1 MKLKLE
7 RIDTDWSTLV
17 KQHPRLAWG
26 LSIAGLLL
34 LGGIA
39 FLWNLGTIGLIDE
52 TEPLFAEAARQMTV
66 TGDWITPYFN
76 EATRFDKPPLV
87 YWLMAIGYYIVGT
100 NEWAVRLPS
109 ALSAIAL
116 MGLTFYVLRR
126 YTPTDADSRSVWIP
140 WLSAAIGASAIA
152 LNPLSVIWGR
162 TGVSDMLLLG
172 CMGSALLAFFLGYA
186 TNRTEAPRFPNRWYW
201 AFYILV
207 ALAILAKG
215 PVGIV
220 LPGLIVLAF
229 ALYLGKFGELWR
241 EMRPLLGL
249 LAIAAIAVP
258 WYVAVILANGRD
270 YIETFFGYHNF
281 ERFTHV
287 VNNHAGP
294 WYFYFPV
301 VLAGFAPWSVFVP
314 MALSRVRVWRRK
326 DWQATPRSR
335 QLGLFAFFWFAVI
348 FIFFTAAATKL
359 PSYVLPLIPAGAIA
373 IALLASAEFS
383 NSPPAR
389 IPMQLTR
396 WANVAL
402 FVALGITIYSL
413 PRWLGYDPAAP
424 DFNEALEA
432 SKLPLIGGIVW
443 GVAAVAGIGALLTRR
458 KSWLWGIN
466 LVGFLAF
473 SILTIHPAYLLLDR
487 HRQLPLRQ
495 IATTIERVERA
506 GEPIAMVGFEK
517 PSLVFYTQK
526 PIAFFSNI
534 ESTIAYLIERSHN
547 SSQPESVLLIGNP
560 HRLEEVQEDLALQ
573 PSQYIEI
580 DEKGAYQLVRVSTAS
595 PLNWGRD
602 PEN

>member
-7 RIDTDWSTLV
+7 RIDTAWSTLV
-17 KQHPRLAWG
+17 KQHPAIAWG

-39 FLWNLGTIGLIDE
+39 FLWNLGTIGLVDE

-66 TGDWITPYFN
+66 TGDWVTPYFN

-87 YWLMAIGYYIVGT
+87 YWLMAIGYYVIGT

-116 MGLTFYVLRR
+116 MGLTFYVLHR
-126 YTPTDADSRSVWIP
+126 YTPSQSVSIP
-140 WLSAAIGASAIA
+140 WLSAGLGASAIA

-162 TGVSDMLLLG
+162 TGVSDMLLVG

-186 TNRTEAPRFPNRWYW
+186 TNRTEAPRFPSRWYW
-201 AFYILV
+201 AFYVLV

-229 ALYLGKFGELWR
+229 ALYLGNLGQLWR

-249 LAIAAIAVP
+249 LAIAAISLP

-270 YIETFFGYHNF
+270 YIDTFFGYHNF
-281 ERFTHV
+281 ERFTQV
-287 VNNHAGP
+287 VNHHAGP

-314 MALSRVRVWRRK
+314 MALSRVRIWQRK
-326 DWQATPRSR
+326 EWQATPRSR

-359 PSYVLPLIPAGAIA
+359 PSYVLPLIPAGAIS

-402 FVALGITIYSL
+402 FVALGIAIYSL

-424 DFNEALEA
+424 DLNEALKA

-443 GVAAVAGIGALLTRR
+443 GLAAVAGIGALLTRR

-473 SILTIHPAYLLLDR
+473 LILTIHPAYLLIDR

-495 IATTIERVERA
+495 IATTIDRLERS
-506 GEPIAMVGFEK
+506 GEPIVMVGFEK
-517 PSLVFYTQK
+517 PSLVFYTHET
-526 PIAFFSNI
+526 IAFFSNT
-534 ESTIAYLIERSHN
+534 ERTMAYLIERSHN
-547 SSQPESVLLIGNP
+547 SSQPESVLLVGNP
-560 HRLEEVQEDLALQ
+560 DRLEDIQEDLALQ
-573 PSQYIEI
+573 PSQYREI
-580 DEKGAYQLVRVSTAS
+580 DERGAYQLVRVSTAS
-595 PLNWGRD
+595 PLNWAID
-602 PEN
+602 PEG